1 MVYCEKMNKQKIAEH
16 LKELDSLVFK
26 LRMATTALQGEIY
39 ESVIVSSESQPEF
52 VTGRDLGDEHTK
64 KSTYGTVP
72 LDKHDEV
79 EASLVEPR
87 YTGEAALTDIDD
99 PDGFHGKSYADYERS
114 VERSR
119 VLPE

>member
-39 ESVIVSSESQPEF
+39 ESVTVSSESQP
-52 VTGRDLGDEHTK
+52 D
-64 KSTYGTVP
+64 P
-72 LDKHDEV
+72 
-79 EASLVEPR
+79 P
-87 YTGEAALTDIDD
+87 YTGEAALTD
-99 PDGFHGKSYADYERS
+99 KRNL
-114 VERSR
+114 